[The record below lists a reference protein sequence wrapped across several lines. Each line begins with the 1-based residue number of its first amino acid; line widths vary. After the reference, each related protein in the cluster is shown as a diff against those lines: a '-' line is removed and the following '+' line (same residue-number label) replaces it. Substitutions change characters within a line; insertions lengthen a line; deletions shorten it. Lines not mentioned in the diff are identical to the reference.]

1 MTPAWTTFIAA
12 AERCRNDGLKGADRL
27 DAVMTEIAERSR
39 SVRFGLG
46 LASESAGWDLP
57 DQEDR

>member
-39 SVRFGLG
+39 SGVSDWG
-46 LASESAGWDLP
+46 
-57 DQEDR
+57 